1 MCFGVWGRVEL
12 RLSLDLF
19 CSEEGERQDAT
30 RFLEGGH
37 EYLSGAFMLVEY
49 RGVSVGAW
57 WCDIGQQGQD
67 NEPIWAE
74 ARKTPFFNLQ
84 VQNSLQG
91 RSERL
96 PPLVD
101 NWNSKA
107 KSLRRQQESEARV
120 HHSRSL

>member
-12 RLSLDLF
+12 RLRLDLF

-67 NEPIWAE
+67 DEPIWAQ
-74 ARKTPFFNLQ
+74 ARQRMAFSVADFHPSGATPSGEVGKGYHPLSTIGIAKQ
-84 VQNSLQG
+84 RALD
-91 RSERL
+91 ERGFIIL
-96 PPLVD
+96 AL
-101 NWNSKA
+101 
-107 KSLRRQQESEARV
+107 
-120 HHSRSL
+120 